1 MRGPLRLFVLTA
13 ALGATA
19 CGPTVD
25 LSQGIQVLDVSTGWH
40 DDGLSN
46 GMNKLVPQIRFTVK
60 NVSGSTLTSL
70 QTNVVFRHG
79 QETDTDWGAVFLT
92 VAGSD
97 GLAPGA
103 SSDPMVA
110 TSKLGY
116 TGMEARADMLQNSQF
131 VDARVDILA
140 KYASTQWV
148 KVGTYP
154 IDRRLL
160 TQ

>member
-1 MRGPLRLFVLTA
+1 MRGPLRLLVLAA
-13 ALGATA
+13 ALAPAG

-25 LSQGIQVLDVSTGWH
+25 LSQGLQVLDVSTGWH
-40 DDGLSN
+40 DAGLSN
-46 GMNKLVPQIRFTVK
+46 GMNKLVPQVRFTLK
-60 NVSGSTLTSL
+60 NVSERSLASL
-70 QTNVVFRHG
+70 QANVVFRHG
-79 QETDTDWGAVFLT
+79 QDTEDWGSAFLT
-92 VAGSD
+92 VAGSE

-103 SSDPMVA
+103 SSEPLVA
-110 TSKLGY
+110 TSNLGY

-131 VDARVDILA
+131 VDARVDIFA

-148 KVGTYP
+148 KVGEYP